1 MAINLIFRHLM
12 KLYSPYTSIS
22 TSKNSFQPPNMFKS
36 YTYFI
41 LISLVLFSACK
52 TYDYDIAIRNARI
65 IDGSGTASYTGDL
78 YVRGDSIAHMG
89 PLTSKPKVR
98 ATIDATGLALSPGYI
113 NMLSWATESLL
124 SDGRSMSDILQ
135 GVTLEVMGEGWS
147 MGPNNEA
154 MRSPGKPY
162 VTLKDY
168 FDNLERRGISPNVAG
183 YIGASTVR
191 IHVIGHENRAPNATE
206 LDSMRALVAQAME
219 QGAVGLSTALI
230 YAPGAFA
237 TTDEIV
243 ALAEATAPY
252 DGLYI
257 SHIRSEGDRLLEAV
271 DEVID
276 ISRRAGVRAEIF
288 HLKTAG
294 EANWPKQAVV
304 LDRIRAARAEGVQV
318 SANMYP
324 YTAAS
329 TSLTAIMPPDV
340 MEDGHNAWVARLKD
354 PVQRAEIK
362 ARILEKQDDWE
373 NFYQLAGDPERIVLV
388 GFQNDSLQMYS
399 GLSLAEIARR
409 HGKDPIETAMDLV
422 ILDDSRVG
430 AVYFLMSED
439 NVRAIMANDW
449 VSFGSDSGSFAAE
462 GNQLRRKPH
471 PRAYGTFA
479 RVLGHYG
486 RDEGVL
492 TMEEAVRRLTSLPAS
507 NLRLERRGR
516 LQRGY
521 HADLVLFDPS
531 TIIDNA
537 TFAEPHQYATGVK
550 HVFVNGV
557 QVVKDGQHTGKFPGR
572 VLSPSRVQ

>member
-1 MAINLIFRHLM
+1 MI
-12 KLYSPYTSIS
+12 
-22 TSKNSFQPPNMFKS
+22 KS
-36 YTYFI
+36 CTKI
-41 LISLVLFSACK
+41 AVLCVVLVSGCK
-52 TYDYDIAIRNARI
+52 TYDYDLAIRNARI
-65 IDGSGTASYTGDL
+65 IDGSGAASYTGDL
-78 YVRGDSIAHMG
+78 YVKGDSIAHIG
-89 PLTSKPKVR
+89 SLDTKPRVR
-98 ATIDATGLALSPGYI
+98 HSIDATGLALSPGYV

-124 SDGRSMSDILQ
+124 ADGRSMSDILQ

-147 MGPNNEA
+147 MGPNNTS

-168 FDNLERRGISPNVAG
+168 FDDLESRGVSPNVAG

-191 IHVIGHENRAPNATE
+191 IHVMGHENRAPTPAE

-237 TTDEIV
+237 STDEII
-243 ALAEATAPY
+243 ALAQATAPY

-271 DEVID
+271 DEVIE
-276 ISRRAGVRAEIF
+276 ISREAGVRAEFF

-294 EANWPKQAVV
+294 EANWPKQQTVFE
-304 LDRIRAARAEGVQV
+304 RIEAARRAGIPV

-340 MEDGHNAWVARLKD
+340 MEDGHDAWVSRLKD

-362 ARILEKQDDWE
+362 ARILETQDEWE

-409 HGKDPIETAMDLV
+409 HGKDPVETAMDLV
-422 ILDDSRVG
+422 IMDDSRVG

-439 NVRAIMANDW
+439 NVRAIMAKPW

-462 GNQLRRKPH
+462 GDALRRKPH

-492 TMEEAVRRLTSLPAS
+492 TLEEAVRRLTSLPAS
-507 NLRLERRGR
+507 NLRLERRGL

-521 HADLVLFDPS
+521 FADLVLFDP
-531 TIIDNA
+531 TKIIDNA
-537 TFAEPHQYATGVK
+537 TFDEPHQYATGVT

-557 QVVKDGQHTGKFPGR
+557 QVVKDGKHTGKFPGR
-572 VLSPSRVQ
+572 ALSPSRVRSAQTQ

>member
-1 MAINLIFRHLM
+1 MTKTIGN
-12 KLYSPYTSIS
+12 YTLSA
-22 TSKNSFQPPNMFKS
+22 
-36 YTYFI
+36 
-41 LISLVLFSACK
+41 LLGLLLLSACK
-52 TYDYDIAIRNARI
+52 TYDYDLAIRNARI
-65 IDGSGTASYTGDL
+65 IDGSGGPSVVGDL
-78 YVRGDSIAHMG
+78 YVRADSIAHIG
-89 PLTSKPKVR
+89 PLPVKPRVR
-98 ATIDATGLALSPGYI
+98 STIDATGLALSPGYI

-124 SDGRSMSDILQ
+124 ADGRSMSDILQ

-147 MGPNNEA
+147 MGPNNES
-154 MRSPGKPY
+154 MRSPGKPF

-168 FDNLERRGISPNVAG
+168 FDELERRGVTPNVAG
-183 YIGASTVR
+183 YVGASTVR
-191 IHVIGHENRAPNATE
+191 IHVIGHENRAPTSAE

-237 TTDEIV
+237 TTDEIA
-243 ALAEATAPY
+243 ALAEATASY

-257 SHIRSEGDRLLEAV
+257 SHIRSEGGRLLEAV
-271 DEVID
+271 DEVIE
-276 ISRRAGVRAEIF
+276 ISQKAGVRAEIF

-294 EANWPKQAVV
+294 EANLRKQQQV
-304 LDRIRAARAEGVQV
+304 LDRIEAARQAGVPV

-340 MEDGHNAWVARLKD
+340 MEDGHDAWVSRLKD

-362 ARILEKQDDWE
+362 ARILETQDEWE
-373 NFYQLAGDPERIVLV
+373 NFYQLAGDPERIILV

-409 HGKDPIETAMDLV
+409 HGKDPVDTAMDLV
-422 ILDDSRVG
+422 IMDDSRVG

-439 NVRAIMANDW
+439 NVRAIMAKPW

-462 GNQLRRKPH
+462 GDALRRKPH

-479 RVLGHYG
+479 RVLGHYS
-486 RDEGVL
+486 RDERVL
-492 TMEEAVRRLTSLPAS
+492 PLEEAVRRLTSLPAS
-507 NLRLERRGR
+507 NLRLDRRGL

-521 HADLVLFDPS
+521 FADLVLFDPS

-537 TFAEPHQYATGVK
+537 TFAEPHQYATGVR

-557 QVVKDGQHTGKFPGR
+557 QVVKDGKHTGKFPGR
-572 VLSPSRVQ
+572 ALSPSRVRSTRPQ